1 MVLPLV
7 DIECLIQVFCIAVND
22 LCGIVDAGSE
32 IPRTGKIHDMM
43 QDDSEVFFLRNP
55 DNPFRAVVAARGS
68 VKNLP

>member
-68 VKNLP
+68 VKNFP

>member
-43 QDDSEVFFLRNP
+43 QDDSEVFFLR
-55 DNPFRAVVAARGS
+55 DFDDPFRAVVAACRG
-68 VKNLP
+68 VKNIP